1 MNKKLVIFD
10 LDGTLID
17 SVPDLADSVNFMLK
31 ELGRK
36 IFDEKIIRFWV
47 GNGAETLV
55 KRALSGSEKID
66 ENIDTEL
73 FQKAKDIF
81 LNHYNKNLSN
91 KTYLYSNVK
100 EVLEK
105 LNELDYKLAIVTNK
119 PYKFVKP
126 ILEKLEIDKYFPYYL
141 GADSLDEK
149 KPSPK
154 PLLEVCKYY
163 NTDVDLSI
171 MVGDSKND
179 ILSAR
184 NANMQS
190 IAVTYGYNYG
200 EDIKI
205 YQPSFVVDDMFKI
218 LEILKTK

>member
-55 KRALSGSEKID
+55 KRALSGNEKID

-91 KTYLYSNVK
+91 KTYLYSNVQ

-154 PLLEVCKYY
+154 PLLEVCKHY

>member
-47 GNGAETLV
+47 GNGAEILV

-154 PLLEVCKYY
+154 PLLEVCKHY